1 VNLFPKTQKEL
12 PTNMFDIWHRARDI
26 IHTDKTDH
34 NMSTIIS
41 RYLTLLRQ
49 MQDLLNNAH
58 IDDTM
63 KDTFI
68 KIEEDYHKLATG
80 AIIEEITKIERA
92 EDIRYIFEDADF
104 SLTTIK
110 KLIKQGEDD
119 AEQVLTEKNRDINQM
134 SNS

>member
-1 VNLFPKTQKEL
+1 
-12 PTNMFDIWHRARDI
+12 
-26 IHTDKTDH
+26 
-34 NMSTIIS
+34 MSKIIS

-49 MQDLLNNAH
+49 MHNILNNTH

-68 KIEEDYHKLATG
+68 KIKEVLIINTDKR

-92 EDIRYIFEDADF
+92 EDVRYIFEDADF
-104 SLTTIK
+104 SLATIK

-119 AEQVLTEKNRDINQM
+119 AEQVLNEKNRDINQM

>member
-1 VNLFPKTQKEL
+1 
-12 PTNMFDIWHRARDI
+12 MFDIWHRARDI

-34 NMSTIIS
+34 NIHMSKIIS
-41 RYLTLLRQ
+41 RYLILMRK
-49 MQDLLNNAH
+49 MHDLLNNAH

-68 KIEEDYHKLATG
+68 KIEEDYHKLATDRG

-104 SLTTIK
+104 SLATIK
-110 KLIKQGEDD
+110 KLIRQGEDD
-119 AEQVLTEKNRDINQM
+119 AENVLNEKNRDINQM
-134 SNS
+134 SNL